1 MHFEYAETGQMAWEN
16 GMVKIYGNDNSLQ
29 GCISM
34 TLATLLYGVLWG
46 RRVGEDNEHDR
57 LMMESLWAAIK
68 REDN

>member
-1 MHFEYAETGQMAWEN
+1 MRFEYKQKGQFTYEN
-16 GMVKIYGNDNSLQ
+16 GMVNIYNDGDKLL
-29 GCISM
+29 GCISQD
-34 TLATLLYGVLWG
+34 LATFVCGLLWS